1 MELRRVAPI
10 LGLCALLVADLVLIV
25 IAFRP
30 SLVQAVGLGAA
41 DATTAS
47 PSASSSP
54 SPSTSGSRSSP
65 APAAAVDPV
74 PVERFVAAVSPTD
87 AWVVEAGSCKEPGTM
102 WVTTDGG
109 GSWSQEDLP
118 GRVLRARPDS
128 ATEAFVTG
136 GDEKC
141 ELRLWRTADGGADWG
156 EPQSAA
162 GAWSR
167 SPEDPKAVHTPAD
180 ELEQPC
186 ASGQVLDL
194 GGLGA
199 ARASVLCDNGDLR
212 STTDGGGSWTKSAT
226 VKGGLALTL
235 TETGTGAV
243 VRTDTSCQGVVV
255 VPVTIGKPK
264 GAGTCVE
271 APAAQGKVS
280 ISASG
285 KGWWLL
291 VGDRLHRS
299 PDANGP
305 WKRTGEDLTG

>member
-10 LGLCALLVADLVLIV
+10 VGLCALLVADLVLIV
-25 IAFRP
+25 LAFRP
-30 SLVQAVGLGAA
+30 SVVQAGGRGAP
-41 DATTAS
+41 DAASPSSTSS
-47 PSASSSP
+47 PSASGSSAAP
-54 SPSTSGSRSSP
+54 SPG
-65 APAAAVDPV
+65 AGVKAV
-74 PVERFVAAVSPTD
+74 PVERFVTAVSATA
-87 AWVVEAGSCKEPGTM
+87 AWVVEAGSCAEPGRL
-102 WVTTDGG
+102 WVTSDAGD
-109 GSWSQEDLP
+109 SWSQEELP

-128 ATEAFVTG
+128 ATEAFITG

-141 ELRLWRTADGGADWG
+141 DLRLWRTVDGGAAWG

-162 GAWSR
+162 EAWSR
-167 SPEDPKAVHTPAD
+167 SPEDAKAVHTPAD

-186 ASGQVLDL
+186 AGGRVLDL
-194 GGLGA
+194 TGLGA

-212 STTDGGGSWTKSAT
+212 STTDGGGTWAESAT

-243 VRTDTSCQGVVV
+243 VRTDASCQGVVV

-264 GAGTCVE
+264 GEGTCVK
-271 APAAQGKVS
+271 AAVAQGKVS

-291 VGDRLHRS
+291 VGDRLHSS

-305 WKRTGEDLTG
+305 WKPTGEDLTS

>member
-10 LGLCALLVADLVLIV
+10 VGLCALLVADLVLIV
-25 IAFRP
+25 LAFRP
-30 SLVQAVGLGAA
+30 SLVQAGASEA
-41 DATTAS
+41 PDAASPSSTSS
-47 PSASSSP
+47 PSAS
-54 SPSTSGSRSSP
+54 RSSA
-65 APAAAVDPV
+65 APASPAGVKAV
-74 PVERFVAAVSPTD
+74 PVERFVTAVSPTA
-87 AWVVEAGSCKEPGTM
+87 AWVVEAGSCKEPGRL
-102 WVTTDGG
+102 WVTSDGG
-109 GSWSQEDLP
+109 DSWSQEELP

-128 ATEAFVTG
+128 ATEAFITG
-136 GDEKC
+136 GDEEC
-141 ELRLWRTADGGADWG
+141 DLRLWRTVDAGAAWG

-162 GAWSR
+162 EAWSR
-167 SPEDPKAVHTPAD
+167 SPDDAKAVHTPTD

-186 ASGQVLDL
+186 AGGRVLDL
-194 GGLGA
+194 SGFGA
-199 ARASVLCDNGDLR
+199 ARASVLCENGDLR
-212 STTDGGGSWTKSAT
+212 STTDGGGTWARSAT

-264 GAGTCVE
+264 GEGTCVQ
-271 APAAQGKVS
+271 AVAAQGKVS

-291 VGDRLHRS
+291 VGDRMHSS

-305 WKRTGEDLTG
+305 WKPTGEDLAS